1 MSKRVRVHYY
11 VTSESIPAYNYIVIN
26 CCVDLRYDVEMCSI
40 LIDAIWVN
48 QRAMFKCLNIA
59 RLAGFLFVSLSDLDT
74 MLSGCERHFR
84 VDKKG
89 K

>member
-11 VTSESIPAYNYIVIN
+11 VTSESKPVYNYIDIN

-40 LIDAIWVN
+40 LIDAMLAN
-48 QRAMFKCLNIA
+48 QRVMFKCLNIA
-59 RLAGFLFVSLSDLDT
+59 RSASLLFVSLSDFDT
-74 MLSGCERHFR
+74 VLSGCERHFR